1 MFKSIRDKTRLLIAQ
16 IENISPN
23 EIALYIKQ
31 ATNSQLRVS
40 TLFVVFEQLFRF
52 KKTTV
57 ANMAHQK
64 DTENNAFAFRVC
76 NTVFNEIKILNQT
89 QA

>member
-1 MFKSIRDKTRLLIAQ
+1 MTNGLFGGCFGHFNMYPHL
-16 IENISPN
+16 
-23 EIALYIKQ
+23 KQ

-52 KKTTV
+52 KKTTM
-57 ANMAHQK
+57 ANQK